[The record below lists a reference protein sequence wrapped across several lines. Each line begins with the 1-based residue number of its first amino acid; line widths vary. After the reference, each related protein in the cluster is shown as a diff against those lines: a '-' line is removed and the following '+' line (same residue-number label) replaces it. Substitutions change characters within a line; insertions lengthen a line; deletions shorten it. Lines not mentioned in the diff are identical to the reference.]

1 MKLTCIGRY
10 GPYPRP
16 GASCSCYLLQYNEKN
31 IVIDLGCGALTKL
44 FGLLRA
50 ADIDALVLSHLHA
63 DHMGDVLTLRY
74 ALEASKK
81 MGQRHQP
88 LSVYLS
94 AQPETESGLISGH
107 GMIDAHIISDGTHAN
122 ICGIDVAFALMP
134 HAVPSFAMKFCA
146 NGKTFVYSGDT
157 KENNKLATFAA
168 NADLLLMEAAYL
180 SRDKTPGAP
189 HVNAVEAGQIARDG
203 QVKRMLVTHIFP
215 EYNENDILNEV
226 RESFPSAELIEE
238 LKTYE
243 V

>member
-10 GPYPRP
+10 GPYPRA
-16 GASCSCYLLQYNEKN
+16 GASCSCYLLQYNGNN
-31 IVIDLGCGALTKL
+31 IVIDMGCGSLTKL
-44 FGLLRA
+44 LGLLRV

-74 ALEASKK
+74 ALDASKK
-81 MGQRHQP
+81 MGQRQMP
-88 LSVYLS
+88 LPVYLPG
-94 AQPETESGLISGH
+94 QPEIESGLICKH
-107 GMIDAHIISDGTHAN
+107 GMIDAHIISDGLSAN
-122 ICGIDVAFALMP
+122 ICGIDVMFSLMP
-134 HAVPSFAMKFCA
+134 HAVPSYAMKFCA
-146 NGKTFVYSGDT
+146 DGKTFVYSGDT
-157 KENNKLATFAA
+157 KENDKLAPFAA
-168 NADLLLMEAAYL
+168 GADLLLMEAAFL

-189 HVNAVEAGQIARDG
+189 HVDAIEAGRIALDG

-238 LKTYE
+238 SKMYE

>member
-10 GPYPRP
+10 GPYPRA
-16 GASCSCYLLQYNEKN
+16 GASCSCYLLQVNEKN
-31 IVIDLGCGALTKL
+31 IVIDMGCGSLTKL
-44 FGLLRA
+44 LGLLRV

-74 ALEASKK
+74 ALDASKK
-81 MGQRHQP
+81 MGQRQQSLP
-88 LSVYLS
+88 VYLPG
-94 AQPETESGLISGH
+94 QPETESGLISKH
-107 GMIDAHIISDGTHAN
+107 GMIDAHLISDGMNAN
-122 ICGIDVAFALMP
+122 ICGVDVTFSLMP
-134 HAVPSFAMKFCA
+134 HAVPSYAMKFCA
-146 NGKTFVYSGDT
+146 EGKTFVYSGDT
-157 KENNKLATFAA
+157 KENDKLAPFAA
-168 NADLLLMEAAYL
+168 GTDLLLMEAAYL

-189 HVNAVEAGQIARDG
+189 HVDAIEAGRIALNG

-238 LKTYE
+238 SKTYE